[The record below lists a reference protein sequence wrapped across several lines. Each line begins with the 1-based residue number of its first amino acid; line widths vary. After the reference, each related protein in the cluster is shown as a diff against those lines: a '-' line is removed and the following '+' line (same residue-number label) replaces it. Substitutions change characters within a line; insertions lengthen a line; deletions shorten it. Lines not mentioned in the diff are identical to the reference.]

1 MGGKM
6 MKRLVLIMIAI
17 LLPLSFAY
25 AGGGGES
32 AGKSGYSLYY
42 LPSNV
47 VNNQN
52 ILVELTQAKSVNAGS
67 LGSSFG
73 DAISRSYGNDN
84 LVFCCI
90 MDTLKKSIQN
100 GNNVNLTITSP
111 DASGFYFVKD
121 GNETVKVPFEIE
133 VCLAMFYKG
142 DNSATYPVRTI
153 QEKLMTGTTR
163 KFSYETHRRIADFFI
178 FVFNDRDDPH
188 TYNGETSFTKTGS
201 NLYTLSIAPSEFTNT
216 MNNNTRE
223 NRYETNEEYPNIVAY
238 YYLCLKIL
246 PNQNLEEGPYTATFS
261 LNSTFNS
268 QDISG
273 NTKNNDS
280 INEAV
285 TIKGYVGEEPETSG
299 SEYSFFLS
307 PSVNTYFMDLAVE
320 KDGDEPTYDVAR
332 VQFSNTQVVTN
343 PNNPA
348 STNQRRAYTVYISPT
363 NSYGVSDDYEF
374 IRTGTER
381 QERVFANTVEFDLLL
396 QTSDGVYEYIR
407 NSQDYTGNG
416 NNAKANAEAHFKKGK
431 IGGAGLYNGTTNT
444 FFLYPVYS
452 SQQTSS
458 GANNKWKETWELDQ
472 HIYLRVKEDSK
483 EISEGANSRK
493 HQEGMYKTTIY
504 FTVVSP

>member
-1 MGGKM
+1 
-6 MKRLVLIMIAI
+6 
-17 LLPLSFAY
+17 
-25 AGGGGES
+25 
-32 AGKSGYSLYY
+32 
-42 LPSNV
+42 
-47 VNNQN
+47 
-52 ILVELTQAKSVNAGS
+52 
-67 LGSSFG
+67 
-73 DAISRSYGNDN
+73 
-84 LVFCCI
+84 
-90 MDTLKKSIQN
+90 
-100 GNNVNLTITSP
+100 
-111 DASGFYFVKD
+111 
-121 GNETVKVPFEIE
+121 
-133 VCLAMFYKG
+133 
-142 DNSATYPVRTI
+142 
-153 QEKLMTGTTR
+153 
-163 KFSYETHRRIADFFI
+163 
-178 FVFNDRDDPH
+178 
-188 TYNGETSFTKTGS
+188 
-201 NLYTLSIAPSEFTNT
+201 
-216 MNNNTRE
+216 
-223 NRYETNEEYPNIVAY
+223 
-238 YYLCLKIL
+238 
-246 PNQNLEEGPYTATFS
+246 
-261 LNSTFNS
+261 
-268 QDISG
+268 
-273 NTKNNDS
+273 
-280 INEAV
+280 
-285 TIKGYVGEEPETSG
+285 GEEPETSG

-363 NSYGVSDDYEF
+363 NLYTTSDDYEF
-374 IRTGTER
+374 IRNGTER
-381 QERVFANTVEFDLLL
+381 QERVFANTVEYDLLL
-396 QTSDGVYEYIR
+396 QTSDEVYEYIR

>member
-1 MGGKM
+1 MIK
-6 MKRLVLIMIAI
+6 KLLLIMLAV
-17 LLPLSFAY
+17 LLPLSFVY

-47 VNNQN
+47 ANNQN
-52 ILVELTQAKSVNAGS
+52 VLVEITQAKSVDAGT
-67 LGSSFG
+67 LGSSYG
-73 DAISRSYGNDN
+73 DAISRSYDNDN

-100 GNNVNLTITSP
+100 GSNNVNLTVTSP
-111 DASGFYFVKD
+111 YASGFYFVKD

-133 VCLAMFYKG
+133 VCLSMFYKG
-142 DNSATYPVRTI
+142 NNSSAYGTRVV
-153 QEKLMTGTTR
+153 QEKLVTGTT
-163 KFSYETHRRIADFFI
+163 KTFNYSTSRRTADFILGFP
-178 FVFNDRDDPH
+178 VNKR
-188 TYNGETSFTKTGS
+188 TETENYSGNTLLTKNRTDQ
-201 NLYTLSIAPSEFTNT
+201 YTLSIAPSDFSNT
-216 MNNNTRE
+216 MNTDTRDT
-223 NRYETNEEYPNIVAY
+223 RYETNADYPNIIAF

-246 PNQNLEEGPYTATFS
+246 PNQNLEEGQYTATFT

-273 NTKNNDS
+273 TTKNNDS
-280 INEAV
+280 INEII

-343 PNNPA
+343 PSNPA

-363 NSYGVSDDYEF
+363 NLYTDSDDYEF

>member
-1 MGGKM
+1 
-6 MKRLVLIMIAI
+6 MKKLVLI
-17 LLPLSFAY
+17 LLAVLIPLSFAY

-47 VNNQN
+47 ANNQN
-52 ILVELTQAKSVNAGS
+52 VLVEITQAKSADAGTI
-67 LGSSFG
+67 GSSYG
-73 DAISRSYGNDN
+73 DAISRSYDNDN

-100 GNNVNLTITSP
+100 GSNNVNLTITSP
-111 DASGFYFVKD
+111 YAAGFYFVKD
-121 GNETVKVPFEIE
+121 GNDTVKVPFEIE
-133 VCLAMFYKG
+133 VCLSMFYKG
-142 DNSATYPVRTI
+142 NNSSAYGTRVV
-153 QEKLMTGTTR
+153 QEKLVTGTT
-163 KFSYETHRRIADFFI
+163 KTFNYSTSRRTADFILGFP
-178 FVFNDRDDPH
+178 VNKR
-188 TYNGETSFTKTGS
+188 TETENYSGNTVLTKNGT
-201 NLYTLSIAPSEFTNT
+201 NQYTLSIAPSDFSNT
-216 MNNNTRE
+216 MNTDTRDT
-223 NRYETNEEYPNIVAY
+223 RYETNADYPNVIAF

-246 PNQNLEEGPYTATFS
+246 PNQNLEEGQYTATFT

-273 NTKNNDS
+273 TTKNNDS
-280 INEAV
+280 LNETI

-307 PSVNTYFMDLAVE
+307 PGINTYFMDLAVE
-320 KDGDEPTYDVAR
+320 QGGEEPTYDVAR
-332 VQFSNTQVVTN
+332 IQFGNIDIVTN
-343 PNNPA
+343 ANNPA
-348 STNQRRAYTVYISPT
+348 STNQRRAYTIYISPT
-363 NSYGVSDDYEF
+363 NLYTASDDYEF

-381 QERVFANTVEFDLLL
+381 QERVFANTVEYDLLL

-407 NSQDYTGNG
+407 NSSDYTGDG
-416 NNAKANAEAHFKKGK
+416 DNAKSHAESHFTVGK
-431 IGGAGLYNGTTNT
+431 IGGAGLLNGTTNT
-444 FFLYPVYS
+444 FYLYPLYS

-458 GANNKWKETWELDQ
+458 GANNKWKETWDLDA

-483 EISEGANSRK
+483 EISEGANTRK

>member
-1 MGGKM
+1 
-6 MKRLVLIMIAI
+6 MKKLFLIIIAVLI
-17 LLPLSFAY
+17 PLSSVY

-42 LPSNV
+42 FPSNV
-47 VNNQN
+47 ANNQN
-52 ILVELTQAKSVNAGS
+52 VLVELTQAKSVNASS
-67 LGSSFG
+67 LGSSYG
-73 DAISRSYGNDN
+73 DAISRSYDNDN
-84 LVFCCI
+84 LVFCCL
-90 MDTLKKSIQN
+90 MDTLKKSIQTDSS
-100 GNNVNLTITSP
+100 NVTLTITSP

-133 VCLAMFYKG
+133 VCLSLFYKG
-142 DNSATYPVRTI
+142 NDTNYANRLI
-153 QEKLMTGTTR
+153 QEKLTEGEPRDYSYTFSRWTGYYIP
-163 KFSYETHRRIADFFI
+163 FIGIVNRREVKINI
-178 FVFNDRDDPH
+178 SGS
-188 TYNGETSFTKTGS
+188 TGLTKDS
-201 NLYTLSIAPSEFTNT
+201 INQYSLKIAPSDFTNT
-216 MNNNTRE
+216 ENTDTRDTV
-223 NRYETNEEYPNIVAY
+223 NSTNDQYPDVIAF

-246 PNQNLEEGPYTATFS
+246 PNQNLEEGQYTASFT

-273 NTKNNDS
+273 TTKNNDS
-280 INEAV
+280 INETI

-363 NSYGVSDDYEF
+363 NLYTDSDDYEF